1 MRFQKY
7 LVGFGLALTLVACGG
22 GGGSP
27 GLPTVT
33 VTAISTTAPPTL
45 NVLAGGSQSFSIIG
59 GKAPYQVS
67 SSNAQVAVA
76 VVADNTFLIGGISG
90 GDADIVVT
98 DAIGQSKTVKVT
110 VGSSVDLFTTAPS
123 SLTMAP
129 ATSRDF
135 VIGGGQPPYSVTSN
149 NATVATTGGSA
160 GTVLNIAAS
169 KVGTATIL
177 ITDAVGKTTS
187 VGLTVASGGV
197 PLALSP
203 TSATTFVDLPVNVFL
218 VGGTP
223 PYRVGG
229 SIPAAASVTQDPVD
243 STKFVVMPLL
253 VSSGLDIVFLD
264 SENAEAKF
272 NLTVGIG
279 QPTFRLSP
287 SALTVAEKFATPFTL
302 TAFGATGSVSAF
314 SSDLTLLTVSVSGD
328 IVTVNPS
335 GKCVAANTSV
345 TITVVDANRASATS
359 VITVTNNGNVTGDCP
374 S

>member
-1 MRFQKY
+1 MRSFINISILF
-7 LVGFGLALTLVACGG
+7 LVGILSACGG

-27 GLPTVT
+27 GLPTGT
-33 VTAISTTAPPTL
+33 VAAISTTAPATL

-59 GKAPYQVS
+59 GKSPYQVS
-67 SSNAQVAVA
+67 SSNTQVAVA
-76 VVADNTFLIGGISG
+76 VVTDNTFLVGGISG

-98 DAIGQSKTVKVT
+98 DAIGQSKTIKVT

-135 VIGGGQPPYSVTSN
+135 IIGGGQPPYFVTSN
-149 NATVATTGGSA
+149 NATVATTGGST
-160 GTVLNIAAS
+160 GTVLSIAAS
-169 KVGTATIL
+169 KVGTANIL
-177 ITDAVGKTTS
+177 ITDSVGKTTS

-203 TSATTFVDLPVNVFL
+203 TSATTFVDLPVNVFV

-229 SIPAAASVTQDPVD
+229 SIPDAASVTQDPVD

-272 NLTVGIG
+272 NLTVSVG

-287 SALTVAEKFATPFTL
+287 SALTVAERFSTPFTL
-302 TAFGATGSVSAF
+302 TAFGASGSISAF

-328 IVTVNPS
+328 AVTVNPS

-345 TITVVDANRASATS
+345 TVTVVDANRASATS